1 MAEVGSADIVGRVTP
16 RVKFMRAQ
24 PLKCDQTL
32 QSASA
37 RPNQLS
43 CVCVCVCVCVC
54 LCLCASERTSVCVR
68 VREIRGT
75 DPENQQHNICSPFP
89 SPSLPTHLI
98 ADGQVNRHRQQSEAR
113 LERR

>member
-43 CVCVCVCVCVC
+43 CVYVCVCVCVCVC
-54 LCLCASERTSVCVR
+54 VLVFVCERANER
-68 VREIRGT
+68 VRA
-75 DPENQQHNICSPFP
+75 C
-89 SPSLPTHLI
+89 
-98 ADGQVNRHRQQSEAR
+98 A
-113 LERR
+113 